1 MTILQI
7 EHKVPNYE
15 GWKKAFDN
23 DPIGREKS
31 GVKQY
36 RVYRQTDDPDN
47 VIIDLEFDNPEAA
60 LKMLAALKNMWNKVE
75 GTIMISPRTTLL
87 ELVETNKY

>member
-23 DPIGREKS
+23 DPIGRQNA

-36 RVYRQTDDPDN
+36 RVYRQTNDPDN
-47 VIIDLEFDNPEAA
+47 VIIDLVFDNPDAA
-60 LKMLAALKNMWNKVE
+60 LRMLQSLRNLWNRVE
-75 GTIMISPRTTLL
+75 GTIMISPKTLL
-87 ELVETNKY
+87 LDLVEAKEY